1 MWTECRWN
9 GEEMRNGVKDK
20 RAEIMFTLE
29 DAVSQERK
37 MMKSPFTPLGRNE
50 RSENGQKRKTNNTVS
65 KEQRRDR
72 DRKMHPAHSRVTNLA
87 AFIGGLWDLCFSLTH
102 RQSPVWYSPWQLHV
116 VTNFRVAVWITLQL
130 LNTRPTASVLCLS
143 WTGKRLF
150 DILWHN
156 SFTTSA
162 SFVLGF
168 FYVNALD
175 NNNNNKP
182 GQIKIPYI
190 FLMEDV
196 V

>member
-1 MWTECRWN
+1 
-9 GEEMRNGVKDK
+9 
-20 RAEIMFTLE
+20 MFTLE

-116 VTNFRVAVWITLQL
+116 VTNFRVVVWITLQL

-168 FYVNALD
+168 FLCKCIRQQQQQQTWTNQNSLYLSYGRCCVMGKMKAHASL
-175 NNNNNKP
+175 
-182 GQIKIPYI
+182 
-190 FLMEDV
+190 FLRSVELF
-196 V
+196 